1 MKPIINPWLFYLVD
15 VIGNFKSS
23 CFVLLL
29 IVVIGFGATVLIEI
43 GETADELELD
53 TVKVIKT
60 LKRMAVVGVL
70 LMTLNMLLPS
80 KKTCY
85 QMMIASQ
92 VTEENV
98 KKAEDVIKDSV
109 DYIFEKINTNNKGE

>member
-1 MKPIINPWLFYLVD
+1 MTPIINPWLLYLV
-15 VIGNFKSS
+15 NFLGDLKDICSI
-23 CFVLLL
+23 VL
-29 IVVIGFGATVLIEI
+29 IVCGVAMAFLAFNGFIDEDEEKLKANKKTNKRLLAVSLSMLIVITFI
-43 GETADELELD
+43 
-53 TVKVIKT
+53 
-60 LKRMAVVGVL
+60 
-70 LMTLNMLLPS
+70 PS

-109 DYIFEKINTNNKGE
+109 DYIFEKINKE